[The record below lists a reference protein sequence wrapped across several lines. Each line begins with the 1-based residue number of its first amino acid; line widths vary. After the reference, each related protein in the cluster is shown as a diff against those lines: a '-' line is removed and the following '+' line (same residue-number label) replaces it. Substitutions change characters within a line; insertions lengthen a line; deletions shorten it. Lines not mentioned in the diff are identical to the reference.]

1 MFQVARL
8 LGSTVAELGET
19 MSASEF
25 GEWCAFLAIDPR
37 PEDKNSVLLAQLSAL
52 VAGAFHNPKG
62 GRKPPTAN
70 DFLACTDPKGANA
83 RSKEIDPATM
93 NEKERDVYRRFKLAL
108 LKYEAE
114 HSQKAAK

>member
-8 LGSTVAELGET
+8 LGMTVGEMGET

-52 VAGAFHNPKG
+52 FAGAFHNPKG
-62 GRKPPTAN
+62 GRKAPSAD
-70 DFLACTDPKGANA
+70 DFLACTDPKGAARRGGKTDPSTWTDKQRAVHQRAMNA
-83 RSKEIDPATM
+83 
-93 NEKERDVYRRFKLAL
+93 
-108 LKYEAE
+108 
-114 HSQKAAK
+114 KARAASAAMKG